1 MTDKLPQGRSPT
13 GFTLLEMLVVV
24 VIIAVL
30 FGIAAPGWIAFLN
43 ARRVNSSRDQVLL
56 LLRQAQSEA
65 IRTRR
70 AYGVRFND
78 SSDPTIPLPNV
89 AIGPYVKGDIA
100 AQTIE
105 ALGYGSYPENTIELE
120 VDPEVNSTDDLIV
133 FASNGT
139 VDLDETYKEPP
150 IEIILEAEATGA
162 KRCLVLETL
171 LGGIRLANPG
181 EAGCDE

>member
-1 MTDKLPQGRSPT
+1 MTGKLSTGRSPA

-43 ARRVNSSRDQVLL
+43 ARRVNNSRDQVAI

-78 SSDPTIPLPNV
+78 SSDPNVPLPNV
-89 AIGPYVKGDIA
+89 AIGPYVEEDIP

-120 VDPEVNSTDDLIV
+120 VKGVDSTDDLIV

-181 EAGCDE
+181 ERGCDE